1 MTMELSSDTIHAIEQ
16 AAAAGL
22 LTADSPANLK
32 IWLTR
37 ESLAAWR
44 PGILQLI
51 ADEKWSD
58 LDAMFWTSIPFGTG
72 GRRGPMG
79 EMGPATINDR
89 ILVVKGPKGE
99 MSMPLV
105 DDISYT
111 IEGSQIAVQ
120 PASEFRVPTDS
131 GEQLAMDVL
140 KHGDQYQC
148 HFVKGSEIASVR
160 LSKVDETLKSLN
172 LETERVQNYEVAI
185 TDIERLPKLINDYAA
200 KIQEIGMSPFKF

>member
-1 MTMELSSDTIHAIEQ
+1 MTMELSSDTIRAIEQ
-16 AAAAGL
+16 ATAAGL

-89 ILVVKGPKGE
+89 TIAESAHGMAVYLRSTGVTTGGSVV
-99 MSMPLV
+99 
-105 DDISYT
+105 
-111 IEGSQIAVQ
+111 IACDTRHNSDRF
-120 PASEFRVPTDS
+120 ARIAACTF
-131 GEQLAMDVL
+131 AA
-140 KHGDQYQC
+140 HGLQ
-148 HFVKGSEIASVR
+148 V
-160 LSKVDETLKSLN
+160 
-172 LETERVQNYEVAI
+172 
-185 TDIERLPKLINDYAA
+185 
-200 KIQEIGMSPFKF
+200 